1 MIGLFLIVG
10 LLIFIILIVVIY
22 KTSKR
27 FLENRKIG
35 NDKSRKHIAIISSV
49 LLSPIIAIGLF
60 VGVIFLNYRFD
71 SNSYYYFDE
80 YTWREKPSSRK
91 SMIHI
96 IIEDGMAIDKTKEE
110 IIDTFGEDFHYINE
124 NTIFYYLESY
134 PYLPFR
140 NPKILTIKFEGG
152 KSRILSQNKLYN

>member
-10 LLIFIILIVVIY
+10 LLIFIITIVVIY
-22 KTSKR
+22 KVSKWL
-27 FLENRKIG
+27 FKKLKIG
-35 NDKSRKHIAIISSV
+35 NDKNRKFIAIIPSV
-49 LLSPIIAIGLF
+49 LFIGLL
-60 VGVIFLNYRFD
+60 VGAIMLESPFGYDD
-71 SNSYYYFDE
+71 SYHYFDE
-80 YTWREKPSSRK
+80 YTWKEKPSFRK
-91 SMIHI
+91 NMIPI